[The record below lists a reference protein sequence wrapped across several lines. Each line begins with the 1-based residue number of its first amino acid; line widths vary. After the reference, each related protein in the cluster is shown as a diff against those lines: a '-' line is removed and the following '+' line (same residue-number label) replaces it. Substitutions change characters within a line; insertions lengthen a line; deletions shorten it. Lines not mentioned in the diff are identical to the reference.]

1 MSGIKGLLVVI
12 VGAMLTSQ
20 IHGQSND
27 TELVKVL
34 FKRSEYVNQVFF
46 QLLQAHLLART
57 NPIPEPM
64 VFDNFTY
71 SHEWLFQDG
80 ESHTY
85 NPLLF
90 GFSDSILT
98 VHADNETY
106 EANIHLVIPQASL
119 TGTYDLWI
127 DQSGFWG
134 IYARYR
140 GSGAYAH
147 SFTNVE
153 LWLNLTVSEGMAGG
167 RPIVTD
173 VVTSLRFDSCRLW
186 AENFSHNGNFW
197 DEGVWAGRGL
207 IFKEEFD
214 SPDKAGGREIL
225 LTEGARSYMNM
236 LFGFLGVDREQALLL
251 LMDLGTIVN
260 P

>member
-1 MSGIKGLLVVI
+1 MK
-12 VGAMLTSQ
+12 
-20 IHGQSND
+20 
-27 TELVKVL
+27 
-34 FKRSEYVNQVFF
+34 F
-46 QLLQAHLLART
+46 QLFHL
-57 NPIPEPM
+57 
-64 VFDNFTY
+64 
-71 SHEWLFQDG
+71 
-80 ESHTY
+80 
-85 NPLLF
+85 
-90 GFSDSILT
+90 
-98 VHADNETY
+98 
-106 EANIHLVIPQASL
+106 
-119 TGTYDLWI
+119 GTYDLWI

-236 LFGFLGVDREQALLL
+236 LFGFL
-251 LMDLGTIVN
+251 VN
-260 P
+260 AFL